1 MGNTCC
7 TVSPV
12 VRESMERMKELR
24 DNPFKK
30 DVNKFIAKTTDRENP
45 CAICLEPMK
54 RGDLIFRVKCGHMY
68 HGYCLVKWS
77 QRNSTC
83 PFCNIDIKI

>member
-7 TVSPV
+7 TISPIL
-12 VRESMERMKELR
+12 RESMKRRHGEPVVNR
-24 DNPFKK
+24 
-30 DVNKFIAKTTDRENP
+30 DVNKFIAHADLAIDS

-54 RGDLIFRVKCGHMY
+54 RGERIFLVKCGHMY

-77 QRNSTC
+77 QRKSTC
-83 PFCNIDIKI
+83 PLCNLDIKI